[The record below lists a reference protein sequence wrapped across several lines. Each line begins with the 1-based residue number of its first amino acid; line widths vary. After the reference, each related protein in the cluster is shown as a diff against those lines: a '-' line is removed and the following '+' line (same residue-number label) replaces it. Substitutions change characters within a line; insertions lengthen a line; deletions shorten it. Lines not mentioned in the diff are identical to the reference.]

1 MKALLLVMLGGSLGA
16 GLRYGFSL
24 AASKIFG
31 LGFPWGTMLC
41 NLTGSLLM
49 GALVGAAAIGLIGDS
64 KEAEQIRLLIG
75 VGVLGGFT
83 TFSSF
88 SLEAISLW
96 QRGETI
102 QFAMYIF
109 LSVALGL
116 TGFVIGEKLLRGLT

>member
-1 MKALLLVMLGGSLGA
+1 MKALVLVMIGGGLGA
-16 GLRYGFSL
+16 GLRYGVGL
-24 AASKIFG
+24 AASRAFG
-31 LGFPWGTMLC
+31 LSFPWGTMIC

-49 GALVGAAAIGLIGDS
+49 GALVGAAAIGFLGDT

-102 QFAMYIF
+102 QVAIYIL
-109 LSVALGL
+109 LSVGLGL
-116 TGFVIGEKLLRGLT
+116 AGFIIGEKLARGFA

>member
-1 MKALLLVMLGGSLGA
+1 
-16 GLRYGFSL
+16 
-24 AASKIFG
+24 
-31 LGFPWGTMLC
+31 
-41 NLTGSLLM
+41 M
-49 GALVGAAAIGLIGDS
+49 GALVGAAAMGLIGDS

-102 QFAMYIF
+102 QFAVYIF

>member
-1 MKALLLVMLGGSLGA
+1 VKALLLVMIGGSLGA
-16 GLRYGFSL
+16 GLRYGFGL

-49 GALVGAAAIGLIGDS
+49 GALVGATAMGLIGDS

-102 QFAMYIF
+102 QFAVYIF
-109 LSVALGL
+109 LSVALGF

>member
-1 MKALLLVMLGGSLGA
+1 MKALLLVMIGGSLGA
-16 GLRYGFSL
+16 GLRYGFGL

-31 LGFPWGTMLC
+31 FGFPWGTMLC

-102 QFAMYIF
+102 QFAVYIF